1 MRAVVD
7 TPTAMDLPPVDLTA
21 LARAYG
27 GRTRAC
33 GAEEFRRALTEALD
47 TPGPTLVTIRE
58 EIA

>member
-1 MRAVVD
+1 MD